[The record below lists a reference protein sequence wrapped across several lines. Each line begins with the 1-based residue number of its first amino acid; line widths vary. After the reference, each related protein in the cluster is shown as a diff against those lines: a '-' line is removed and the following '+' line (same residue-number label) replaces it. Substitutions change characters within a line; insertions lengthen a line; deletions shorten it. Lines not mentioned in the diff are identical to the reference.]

1 MLNSAILGGGAYK
14 WEFLRPISK
23 NNSFTNNTAKYGDNF
38 ASFFCRLGLK
48 LNDLNNSSLVFDSF
62 TSNYSDFF
70 VLSNIVSTQI
80 LPINLRLYPLDSYG
94 QIILDKVNTIVQI
107 SISQDDNSFINDKK
121 FKNSIENLTI
131 NDEFY
136 CNFSNNSRVYG
147 MLNLAQTDE
156 FDFACDFLSIISCP
170 TSLIYL
176 KFPLI

>member
-48 LNDLNNSSLVFDSF
+48 LNDLNNSLLVFDSF

-94 QIILDKVNTIVQI
+94 QIILDKVNTIV
-107 SISQDDNSFINDKK
+107 
-121 FKNSIENLTI
+121 
-131 NDEFY
+131 
-136 CNFSNNSRVYG
+136 
-147 MLNLAQTDE
+147 
-156 FDFACDFLSIISCP
+156 
-170 TSLIYL
+170 
-176 KFPLI
+176 